1 MRRMAVGHIFFLV
14 AQEELDR
21 FRYARLASSGRQREI
36 GKAHESFSPKFLLLY
51 LPLHLGKS
59 AHPASVT

>member
-1 MRRMAVGHIFFLV
+1 MRRMAVGHIFLFV
-14 AQEELDR
+14 AQEQLDR
-21 FRYARLASSGRQREI
+21 FRYARLASPGRQREI

-51 LPLHLGKS
+51 LPL